1 MRGKRRVQ
9 CVWYRNVSFPHI
21 SPPCH
26 APAKWDA
33 QGHVPADNKSGSTTA
48 GGGEGSR
55 VKEERAL
62 DGGEVGFGH
71 ELLSLGQHRQTE
83 EAVQTILTR

>member
-1 MRGKRRVQ
+1 MRGNAE
-9 CVWYRNVSFPHI
+9 CNACGIEMSLSSYLS
-21 SPPCH
+21 PCH

-48 GGGEGSR
+48 EGGEGSR
-55 VKEERAL
+55 VKGERAL

-71 ELLSLGQHRQTE
+71 ELLSLGRRRQAAE
-83 EAVQTILTR
+83 SAQTILTR